1 MFSVV
6 NYVSP
11 NMCARRKKR
20 VCVYKRRNQA
30 VLDSPPPP
38 NIIDNDQC
46 SGNYCIKATVELTGK
61 EEKTFIG
68 YSKDMNI
75 GAMTRY
81 ACERHKKKG
90 TCGEPQISFSGGDC
104 KEVLFVKPKG
114 GKMTR
119 LFIL

>member
-6 NYVSP
+6 GFVPP
-11 NMCARRKKR
+11 NVCARRKR
-20 VCVYKRRNQA
+20 LCIYNRRTQA

-38 NIIDNDQC
+38 NIVDNDQC

-68 YSKDMNI
+68 YSQDIDI
-75 GAMTRY
+75 GVMTRY
-81 ACERHKKKG
+81 ACERLRG
-90 TCGEPQISFSGGDC
+90 NGSCGEPEISFSGGEC

-114 GKMTR
+114 GEMTQI
-119 LFIL
+119 FI

>member
-11 NMCARRKKR
+11 GVYTRRKKR
-20 VCVYKRRNQA
+20 VCVYKRRTQA

-68 YSKDMNI
+68 YSQDMVI
-75 GAMTRY
+75 AAKTRY
-81 ACERHKKKG
+81 ACEKHKG
-90 TCGEPQISFSGGDC
+90 TCSDPVITFIGGDC
-104 KEVLFVKPKG
+104 KEALFVKTKD

-119 LFIL
+119 LFTI

>member
-6 NYVSP
+6 GFVPP
-11 NMCARRKKR
+11 NKVCARRKKM
-20 VCVYKRRNQA
+20 CMYKRRTRA

-68 YSKDMNI
+68 YSQDMNI
-75 GAMTRY
+75 GVMTQY
-81 ACERHKKKG
+81 ACERHKKNG
-90 TCGEPQISFSGGDC
+90 TCGEPEISFSGGDC
-104 KEVLFVKPKG
+104 KEVLFVKPRG

-119 LFIL
+119 IFI

>member
-6 NYVSP
+6 RYVPP
-11 NMCARRKKR
+11 NVCARRR
-20 VCVYKRRNQA
+20 GVCMYKRPTQA

-38 NIIDNDQC
+38 NIVDIDQC

-68 YSKDMNI
+68 YSQNMNI
-75 GAMTRY
+75 GEITRY
-81 ACERHKKKG
+81 ACERHKKRG
-90 TCGEPQISFSGGDC
+90 ACGEPQISFSGGEC
-104 KEVLFVKPKG
+104 KEVLFVKPNG

-119 LFIL
+119 IFI